1 MKIRTVVVDD
11 EPLARRRIL
20 SLLKSDASFE
30 VVGECGSGEAA
41 VETILSVKPD
51 LVFLDVQMPSLDGFG
66 VLQAIAPVHM
76 PLIIFVTAFDQYAVQ
91 AFDAHAADYLLKPF
105 RLERFREA
113 LKRARQ
119 QLEQGYDNQKLLA
132 LVRQFNADHER
143 IVIRTEGRIVFLK
156 AAEIDWIQAAAN
168 YVHVHC
174 REQNYSVREKISSL
188 EEVLPANKFM
198 RIHRSIIVNLDKVRE
213 IQPCGAGEFI
223 VLLNSGRELPLG
235 RTYRQAVENSV
246 GHVG

>member
-20 SLLKSDASFE
+20 SLLKPDAAIE

-41 VETILSVKPD
+41 VESITSAKPD
-51 LVFLDVQMPSLDGFG
+51 LVFLDVQMPNLDGFG
-66 VLQAIAPVHM
+66 VLQAIAPIHM
-76 PLIIFVTAFDQYAVQ
+76 PLIVFVTAFDQYAVK
-91 AFDAHAADYLLKPF
+91 AFDAHAVDYLLKPF

-119 QLEQGYDNQKLLA
+119 QLEHGYDSEKVLA
-132 LVRQFNADHER
+132 LVRQFNADRER
-143 IVIRTEGRIVFLK
+143 IVIRTEGKVVFLK
-156 AAEIDWIQAAAN
+156 AGEIDWIQAAAN

-174 REQNYSVREKISSL
+174 RERHYAVREKISSL
-188 EEVLPANKFM
+188 EESLPANKFM

-213 IQPCGAGEFI
+213 IQPCGAGEFV
-223 VLLNSGRELPLG
+223 VLLSSGRELPLG
-235 RTYRQAVENSV
+235 QTYRRAVESTV
-246 GHVG
+246 GQAG